1 VKVKPVERMFGKVYD
16 QRRTT
21 PEEHIEA
28 FKNVGR
34 LVSWKEHWPSVDPVS
49 SHEWTGVVVSY
60 AETHDGMYQVYR
72 SDGQLRLIHRHRI
85 SFFTA

>member
-1 VKVKPVERMFGKVYD
+1 MKVKPVERMFGKVYD

-49 SHEWTGVVVSY
+49 FSDFPCFLKISSLTFFE
-60 AETHDGMYQVYR
+60 MYMPILFLMIFMYK
-72 SDGQLRLIHRHRI
+72 LN
-85 SFFTA
+85 